1 MMKILIVDDEQTSRK
16 MIRGFVSR
24 FAVCEEAETGQ
35 EAVNSFISA
44 WENWSP
50 FDMMTLD
57 VEMPE
62 MGGQEALQH
71 IRGLEKS
78 KNVPG
83 DKQVKVLMVTMHH
96 DKETIISC
104 IESGCNDYITK
115 PLDKAII
122 LQKINKLG
130 FHVPVTA
137 KSSSPAKKTSE
148 VNNAAI
154 KNLESQ
160 KTEELS
166 EEKQK
171 TKEMIRKTITSIV
184 HKFKEGDIELPILPK
199 VFQDIQTVMNDG
211 NSNVDDLAKVIEK
224 DAVISV
230 KLIFTSNSPFYRGT
244 ENIKTVSKAI
254 SRLGFKET
262 QSIVSAIANKNL
274 YNTKNENMNMLMEEL
289 WLHSLACAYGSR
301 EIGKAIGF
309 EDPENLFLMGLVH
322 DIGKVLLLKTFG
334 DSSTGDMSELTEVA
348 GIVQDVHTSFGGA
361 LLKRWGFA
369 DNFVKIATK
378 HEDSEF
384 DPGTD
389 KELLIVNLANNL
401 TRKIGYSLLDGEVD
415 LLKLNSANHLDIEQ
429 NTLDKIEEE
438 VKKQIQSSGDM
449 FN

>member
-1 MMKILIVDDEQTSRK
+1 MKILIVDDEQTSRK

-24 FAVCEEAETGQ
+24 FAVCEEAEDGQ
-35 EAVNSFISA
+35 EAVNAFINA

-50 FDMMTLD
+50 FDIMTLD

-62 MGGQEALQH
+62 VGGQEALQQ

-83 DKQVKVLMVTMHH
+83 DKQVKVLMVTMHQ
-96 DKETIISC
+96 DKETIVSC

-115 PLDKAII
+115 PLDKTVI
-122 LQKINKLG
+122 LQKITKLG
-130 FHVPVTA
+130 FHVPVAT
-137 KSSSPAKKTSE
+137 KSSSPAKKPAE
-148 VNNAAI
+148 ANNAPI
-154 KNLESQ
+154 KEPEPP

-171 TKEMIRKTITSIV
+171 TKEMIRKTITAIV
-184 HKFKEGDIELPILPK
+184 HKFKEGDIELPVLPK
-199 VFQDIQTVMNDG
+199 VFQDIQKVMNDG
-211 NSNVDDLAKVIEK
+211 NSNVEDLARVIEK
-224 DAVISV
+224 DAVMSV
-230 KLIFTSNSPFYRGT
+230 KLIFTANSPFYRGT

-254 SRLGFKET
+254 ARLGFKET
-262 QSIVSAIANKNL
+262 QGIVSAIANKSL
-274 YNTKNENMNMLMEEL
+274 YNTKNDNMNMLMEEL

-309 EDPENLFLMGLVH
+309 EEPESLFLMGLVH

-334 DSSTGDMSELTEVA
+334 DRSADGDMSELTEVA
-348 GIVQDVHTSFGGA
+348 AVVQDVHTSFGGA

-378 HEDSEF
+378 HEGQEF
-384 DPGTD
+384 ESGTD
-389 KELLIVNLANNL
+389 KELLIINLANNL
-401 TRKIGYSLLDGEVD
+401 TRKIGYSLLDEEVD
-415 LLKLNSANHLDIEQ
+415 LLDLDSAKHLNIEQ
-429 NTLDKIEEE
+429 NTLDKILEE